1 MANTILLKRSD
12 VANSV
17 PSTGNLVPGELALN
31 FTDGNLFF
39 KDASNNVVLLSSTK
53 LVTVT
58 GNVTG
63 DNIIGN
69 TSGQFGNITIS
80 GSNVNTT
87 ADFIKINSTSQDVDF
102 SINGDAVANIFYVDA
117 GVGTVSIG
125 NSTQVANAVLSLN
138 STNSLVVP
146 VGNISQRPD
155 PAQVGM
161 LRFNTEDDTVEFYTN
176 AEGWRSATQQFTVIA
191 SETFTGSGYTKV
203 FTLNSPQTTDSVI
216 VSINGVVQIPGT
228 AYTVSGTTLTFTAA
242 PGPGYTIEVR
252 SLTTTTSITQISNSP
267 ETAVVSVAD
276 AVGTVDITG
285 NLIPTANELYD
296 LGNTTAR
303 WRDLYLSGDS
313 IVLGNIVIKNT
324 AGNVIGFF
332 GPDGTTPGT
341 IDSTNIDSSSIA
353 NGTATVQTFSNANVA
368 ISAGGNANVGV
379 FTGTG
384 LVVIGSIEA
393 TNGFIGLDATA
404 IANGTAEV
412 RTFED
417 ANVTVSAGGT
427 ANVLVV
433 TGTGANISGTINAT
447 GNISGGNLVTAGLVS
462 LSSIAKTGSNAVGN
476 IGQSTNYFNT
486 VFAQATSALYADV
499 AENYLADAEYEPGT
513 VVVFGGTAEVTMAEC
528 YADTR
533 IAGVVTTNPAYVM
546 NAGLTGKH
554 VVAVALLG
562 RVPCRVLGPISKGSM
577 LVSAG
582 DGYASACTEPK
593 LGSVV
598 GKALENFD
606 GTEGVIEVVVG
617 KI

>member
-58 GNVTG
+58 GNITG

-102 SINGDAVANIFYVDA
+102 SINGNAVANIFYVDA
-117 GVGTVSIG
+117 GTSTVSIG

-146 VGNISQRPD
+146 VGNIGQRPD

-161 LRFNTEDDTVEFYTN
+161 LRFNTEDDTVEFYTD
-176 AEGWRSATQQFTVIA
+176 AEGWRSAAQQFTVIA

-216 VSINGVVQIPGT
+216 VSINGVVQIPTT
-228 AYTVSGTTLTFTAA
+228 AYTVSGTTLTFSVA
-242 PGPGYTIEVR
+242 PSPGYTIEVR
-252 SLTTTTSITQISNSP
+252 SLTTTTSVTQLSNSP
-267 ETAVVSVAD
+267 ETAVVSVDD
-276 AVGTVDITG
+276 AVGTVNITG

-353 NGTATVQTFSNANVA
+353 NGTATVQTFSNANVTV
-368 ISAGGNANVGV
+368 SAGGNANIGV

-384 LVVIGSIEA
+384 LVVTGSIEA

-433 TGTGANISGTINAT
+433 TGTGANIAGTINVT
-447 GNISGGNLVTAGLVS
+447 GNISGGNLITAGQVS
-462 LSSIAKTGSNAVGN
+462 LSSMVKTGSNGVGN
-476 IGQSTNYFNT
+476 IGSSTNTFDT
-486 VFAQATSALYADV
+486 VFARSTSALYADV

-513 VVVFGGTAEVTMAEC
+513 VVVFGGTAEVTMAER

-546 NAGLTGKH
+546 NAGLTGEH
-554 VVAVALLG
+554 VVPVALLG

-593 LGSVV
+593 LGTVI
-598 GKALENFD
+598 GKALENFN